1 MQTATSKLTA
11 SIATFALLLGLA
23 LPMSSQAQS
32 PVDLGVRGGLTQA
45 TFYGDDVNSNDFR
58 PGFTGGVFLNYQVN
72 DAFAVQP
79 EVLYSRRGTKNHNS
93 AAGND
98 ISVADDDI
106 RVRQDVIEIPVLLK
120 LSAPTA
126 PVTPRLYVGPAL
138 GFITNSELGNGN
150 DADDRFTDVD
160 FSGVVGGEIAYALNK
175 GPLSE
180 IAVDGRYNLG
190 LANLGDANNFEDVRT
205 SAFTGTL
212 SLRFDI

>member
-1 MQTATSKLTA
+1 MQTVTSKLTA

-32 PVDLGVRGGLTQA
+32 PVDLGVRGGVTQA
-45 TFYGDDVNSNDFR
+45 TFYGDDVASNDFR

-72 DAFAVQP
+72 DAFSVQP
-79 EVLYSRRGTKNHNS
+79 EVLYSRRGAKNHFS
-93 AAGND
+93 ETTSPD
-98 ISVADDDI
+98 LEDI

-138 GFITNSELGNGN
+138 GFITNSEVDGA
-150 DADDRFTDVD
+150 DADDSFTDVD

-190 LANLGDANNFEDVRT
+190 FTSLGDVGNFEDVST

>member
-1 MQTATSKLTA
+1 MQTVTSKLTA

-32 PVDLGVRGGLTQA
+32 PVDLGVRGGVTQA
-45 TFYGDDVNSNDFR
+45 TFYGDDVASNDFR

-72 DAFAVQP
+72 DAFSVQP
-79 EVLYSRRGTKNHNS
+79 EVLYSRRGAKNHFS
-93 AAGND
+93 ETTSPD
-98 ISVADDDI
+98 LEDI

-138 GFITNSELGNGN
+138 GFITNSEVDGA
-150 DADDRFTDVD
+150 DADDSFTDVD

>member
-11 SIATFALLLGLA
+11 SIATLALLLGLA

-45 TFYGDDVNSNDFR
+45 TFYGDDVSSNDFR

-72 DAFAVQP
+72 EVFAVQP
-79 EVLYSRRGTKNHNS
+79 EVLYSVRGAKNHFS
-93 AAGND
+93 ETTSPD
-98 ISVADDDI
+98 LEDI

-138 GFITNSELGNGN
+138 GFVTNSEVDGV
-150 DADDRFTDVD
+150 DADDSFTDVD
-160 FSGVVGGEIAYALNK
+160 FSGVVGGEIAYALDK

>member
-1 MQTATSKLTA
+1 MQTVTSKLTA
-11 SIATFALLLGLA
+11 SIATLALLLGLA
-23 LPMSSQAQS
+23 LPMTSQAQS
-32 PVDLGVRGGLTQA
+32 PVDIGVRGGVTQA

-58 PGFTGGVFLNYQVN
+58 PGFTGGVFVNYQVN
-72 DAFAVQP
+72 EAFAVQP

-93 AAGND
+93 AVGSD
-98 ISVADDDI
+98 R

-138 GFITNSELGNGN
+138 GFITNSELGNGS
-150 DADDRFTDVD
+150 DAGSFFNDVD

-190 LANLGDANNFEDVRT
+190 LANLGDANNFEDVST

-212 SLRFDI
+212 SLRFNL

>member
-1 MQTATSKLTA
+1 MQTVTSKLTA
-11 SIATFALLLGLA
+11 SIATLALLLGLA

-32 PVDLGVRGGLTQA
+32 PVDLGVRGGVTQA
-45 TFYGDDVNSNDFR
+45 TFYGDDVASNDFR

-72 DAFAVQP
+72 DAFSVQP
-79 EVLYSRRGTKNHNS
+79 EVLYSRRGAKNHFS
-93 AAGND
+93 ETTSPD
-98 ISVADDDI
+98 LEDV

-138 GFITNSELGNGN
+138 GFITNSEVDGA
-150 DADDRFTDVD
+150 DADDSFTDVD

-175 GPLSE
+175 GPLGE
-180 IAVDGRYNLG
+180 IALDGRYNLG
-190 LANLGDANNFEDVRT
+190 FTSLGDVGNFEDVST

-212 SLRFDI
+212 SLRFHL

>member
-11 SIATFALLLGLA
+11 SIATLALLLGLA
-23 LPMSSQAQS
+23 LPMTSQAQS
-32 PVDLGVRGGLTQA
+32 PIDLGVRGGVTQA
-45 TFYGDDVNSNDFR
+45 TFYGDDVASNDFR

-72 DAFAVQP
+72 DVFAVQP

-93 AAGND
+93 AAGT
-98 ISVADDDI
+98 DI

-150 DADDRFTDVD
+150 DADDGFTDVD

>member
-11 SIATFALLLGLA
+11 SIATLALLLGLA
-23 LPMSSQAQS
+23 LPMTSQAQS
-32 PVDLGVRGGLTQA
+32 PIDLGVRGGVTQA
-45 TFYGDDVNSNDFR
+45 TFYGDDVASNDFR

-72 DAFAVQP
+72 DAFSVQP
-79 EVLYSRRGTKNHNS
+79 EVLYSRRGAKNHFS
-93 AAGND
+93 ETTSPD
-98 ISVADDDI
+98 LEDV

-138 GFITNSELGNGN
+138 GFITNSEVDGA
-150 DADDRFTDVD
+150 DADDSFTDVD

-175 GPLSE
+175 GPLGE
-180 IAVDGRYNLG
+180 IALDGRYNLG
-190 LANLGDANNFEDVRT
+190 FTSLGDVGNFEDVST

>member
-1 MQTATSKLTA
+1 MQTVTSKLTA
-11 SIATFALLLGLA
+11 SIATLALLLGLA

-32 PVDLGVRGGLTQA
+32 PIDLGVRGGVTQA
-45 TFYGDDVNSNDFR
+45 TFYGDDVASNDFR

-72 DAFAVQP
+72 DAFSVQP
-79 EVLYSRRGTKNHNS
+79 EVLYSRRGAKNHFS
-93 AAGND
+93 ETTSPD
-98 ISVADDDI
+98 LEDI

-138 GFITNSELGNGN
+138 GFITNSEVDGA
-150 DADDRFTDVD
+150 DADDSFTDVD

>member
-1 MQTATSKLTA
+1 MQTVTSKLTA
-11 SIATFALLLGLA
+11 SIATLALLVGLA

-32 PVDLGVRGGLTQA
+32 PIDLGVRGGITQA
-45 TFYGDDVNSNDFR
+45 TFYGDDVASNDFR

-72 DAFAVQP
+72 DAFSVQP
-79 EVLYSRRGTKNHNS
+79 EVLYSRRGAKNHFS
-93 AAGND
+93 ETTSPD
-98 ISVADDDI
+98 LEDI

-138 GFITNSELGNGN
+138 GFITNSEVDGA
-150 DADDRFTDVD
+150 DADDSFTDVD

-190 LANLGDANNFEDVRT
+190 FTSLGDVGNFEDVST

>member
-1 MQTATSKLTA
+1 MQTVTSKLTA
-11 SIATFALLLGLA
+11 SIATLALLLGLA

-32 PVDLGVRGGLTQA
+32 PVDLGVRGGVTQA
-45 TFYGDDVNSNDFR
+45 TFYGDDVASNAFR

-72 DAFAVQP
+72 DAFSVQP
-79 EVLYSRRGTKNHNS
+79 EVLYSRRGAKNHFS
-93 AAGND
+93 ETTSPD
-98 ISVADDDI
+98 LEDI

-138 GFITNSELGNGN
+138 GFVTNSELGNGN
-150 DADDRFTDVD
+150 DADDSFTDVD

-190 LANLGDANNFEDVRT
+190 FTSLGDVGNFEDVST

>member
-1 MQTATSKLTA
+1 MQTVTSKLTA
-11 SIATFALLLGLA
+11 SIATLALLVGFA

-32 PVDLGVRGGLTQA
+32 PIDLGVRGGVTQA
-45 TFYGDDVNSNDFR
+45 TFYGDDVASNDFR

-72 DAFAVQP
+72 EAFAVQP

-93 AAGND
+93 AAGN
-98 ISVADDDI
+98 DI

-126 PVTPRLYVGPAL
+126 PVTPRIYVGPAL
-138 GFITNSELGNGN
+138 GFVTNSEIDGE
-150 DADDRFTDVD
+150 DADDDFNDAE

-180 IAVDGRYNLG
+180 IALDGRYNIG
-190 LANLGDANNFEDVRT
+190 FTDLGDANNFEDVST

-212 SLRFDI
+212 SLRFDL

>member
-1 MQTATSKLTA
+1 MQIVTSKLTA
-11 SIATFALLLGLA
+11 SIATLALLVGLA

-32 PVDLGVRGGLTQA
+32 PIDLGVRGGVTQA
-45 TFYGDDVNSNDFR
+45 TFYGDDVASNDFR

-72 DAFAVQP
+72 DVFSVQP
-79 EVLYSRRGTKNHNS
+79 EVLYSRRGAKNHFS
-93 AAGND
+93 ETTSPD
-98 ISVADDDI
+98 LEDV

-138 GFITNSELGNGN
+138 GFITNSEVDGV
-150 DADDRFTDVD
+150 DADDSFTDVD

-190 LANLGDANNFEDVRT
+190 FTSLGDVGNFEDVST

>member
-11 SIATFALLLGLA
+11 SIATLALLLGLA
-23 LPMSSQAQS
+23 LPMTSQAQS
-32 PVDLGVRGGLTQA
+32 PIDLGVRGGVTQA
-45 TFYGDDVNSNDFR
+45 TFYGDDVASNDFR

-72 DAFAVQP
+72 DVFSVQP
-79 EVLYSRRGTKNHNS
+79 EVLYSRRGAKNHFS
-93 AAGND
+93 ETTSPD
-98 ISVADDDI
+98 LEDV

-138 GFITNSELGNGN
+138 GFITNSEVDGV
-150 DADDRFTDVD
+150 DADDSFTDVD

-190 LANLGDANNFEDVRT
+190 FTSLGDVGNFEDVST

>member
-11 SIATFALLLGLA
+11 SIATLALLLGLA
-23 LPMSSQAQS
+23 LPMTSQAQS
-32 PVDLGVRGGLTQA
+32 PIDLGVRGGVTQA
-45 TFYGDDVNSNDFR
+45 TFYGDDVASNDFR
-58 PGFTGGVFLNYQVN
+58 PGFTGGVFLNYQIN
-72 DAFAVQP
+72 DAFSVQP
-79 EVLYSRRGTKNHNS
+79 EVLYSRRGAKNHFDES
-93 AAGND
+93 GRF
-98 ISVADDDI
+98 DDI

-138 GFITNSELGNGN
+138 GFVTNSEVDGV
-150 DADDRFTDVD
+150 DADDGFTDVD

>member
-1 MQTATSKLTA
+1 MQTVTSKLAA
-11 SIATFALLLGLA
+11 SIATLALLLGLA

-72 DAFAVQP
+72 DAFSVQP
-79 EVLYSRRGTKNHNS
+79 EVLYSRRGAKNHFS
-93 AAGND
+93 ETTSPD
-98 ISVADDDI
+98 LEDI

-138 GFITNSELGNGN
+138 GFITNSEVDGA
-150 DADDRFTDVD
+150 DADDSFTDVD

-190 LANLGDANNFEDVRT
+190 FTSLGDVGNFEDVST

>member
-32 PVDLGVRGGLTQA
+32 PVDLGVRGGVTQA
-45 TFYGDDVNSNDFR
+45 TFYGDDVASNDFR

-72 DAFAVQP
+72 DAFSVQP
-79 EVLYSRRGTKNHNS
+79 EVLYSRRGAKNHFS
-93 AAGND
+93 ETTSPD
-98 ISVADDDI
+98 LEDI
-106 RVRQDVIEIPVLLK
+106 RVRQDVIEMPVLLK

-126 PVTPRLYVGPAL
+126 PVTPGLYVGPAL
-138 GFITNSELGNGN
+138 GFITKSEVDGA
-150 DADDRFTDVD
+150 DADDSFTDVD

-190 LANLGDANNFEDVRT
+190 FTSLGDVGNFEDVST

>member
-11 SIATFALLLGLA
+11 SIATLALLLGLA
-23 LPMSSQAQS
+23 LPMTSQAQS
-32 PVDLGVRGGLTQA
+32 PIDLGVRGGVTQA
-45 TFYGDDVNSNDFR
+45 TFYGDDVASNDFR

-72 DAFAVQP
+72 DAFSVQP
-79 EVLYSRRGTKNHNS
+79 EVLYSRRGAKNHFS
-93 AAGND
+93 ETTSPD
-98 ISVADDDI
+98 LEDV

-138 GFITNSELGNGN
+138 GFITNSEVDGA
-150 DADDRFTDVD
+150 DADDSFTDVD

-175 GPLSE
+175 GPLGE
-180 IAVDGRYNLG
+180 IALDGRYNLG
-190 LANLGDANNFEDVRT
+190 FTSLGDVGNFEDVST

-212 SLRFDI
+212 SLRFNL

>member
-32 PVDLGVRGGLTQA
+32 PVDLGVRGGVTQA
-45 TFYGDDVNSNDFR
+45 TFYGDDVASNDFR

-72 DAFAVQP
+72 DAFSVQP
-79 EVLYSRRGTKNHNS
+79 EVLYSRRGAKNHFS
-93 AAGND
+93 ETTSPD
-98 ISVADDDI
+98 LEDI

-138 GFITNSELGNGN
+138 GFITNSEVDGA
-150 DADDRFTDVD
+150 DADDSFTDVD

-190 LANLGDANNFEDVRT
+190 FTSLGDVGNFEDVST

>member
-1 MQTATSKLTA
+1 MQTVTSKLTA
-11 SIATFALLLGLA
+11 SIATLALLLGLA

-32 PVDLGVRGGLTQA
+32 PIDLGVRGGVTQA
-45 TFYGDDVNSNDFR
+45 TFYGDDVSSNDFR

-72 DAFAVQP
+72 DVFAVQP
-79 EVLYSRRGTKNHNS
+79 EVLYSRRGTKNHFDES
-93 AAGND
+93 GRF
-98 ISVADDDI
+98 DDV

-150 DADDRFTDVD
+150 DADDSFTDVD

>member
-11 SIATFALLLGLA
+11 SIATLALLLGLA
-23 LPMSSQAQS
+23 LPMTSQAQS
-32 PVDLGVRGGLTQA
+32 PIDLGVRGGVTQA
-45 TFYGDDVNSNDFR
+45 TFYGDDVASNDFR

-72 DAFAVQP
+72 DVFSVQP
-79 EVLYSRRGTKNHNS
+79 EVLYSRRGAKNHFS
-93 AAGND
+93 ETTSPD
-98 ISVADDDI
+98 LEDV

-138 GFITNSELGNGN
+138 GFVTNSEVDGV
-150 DADDRFTDVD
+150 DADDSFTDVD

-190 LANLGDANNFEDVRT
+190 FTSLGDVGNFEDVST